1 CARDAGFGETI
12 LVVDINMFPH
22 FDSW

>member
-1 CARDAGFGETI
+1 CALDAGFGETI